1 VSMGKR
7 TFVFVVLALLVCLA
21 VATSFAG
28 YYHYMYNDLLGK
40 MRTKTIRVNLAV
52 NYGNG
57 TTEWFNQTEARA
69 GDTLLDI
76 TASVATVN
84 FTTTAGGATIE
95 AINGRRNSG
104 NYWWYW
110 WMWTSWGWIGGPV
123 ACDKYVVGDRET
135 LYWYY
140 QDTSIYP
147 LEQPT

>member
-1 VSMGKR
+1 MGKR
-7 TFVFVVLALLVCLA
+7 TFVFVVLALLVCLT

-28 YYHYMYNDLLGK
+28 YYHYMYNDLLK
-40 MRTKTIRVNLAV
+40 KTRTKTIHINLGI

-76 TASVATVN
+76 TMLATTVN
-84 FTTTAGGATIE
+84 YTSSTSGATLNE
-95 AINGRRNSG
+95 INGRRNSG

-110 WMWTSWGWIGGPV
+110 WMLTNWGWFEGPV
-123 ACDKYVVGDRET
+123 ACDKYIVGDGET

-140 QDTSIYP
+140 QDISIYP
-147 LEQPT
+147 LQQPP